1 MKRVIIT
8 AVLVVLA
15 GAPAVYFYRQYQN
28 VQLKLQNP
36 TEAAKQEAQDIT
48 KAVGKLIELPG
59 GEEPTVATVTDVTKL
74 SDQAFFAQAQNGD
87 KVLIYAKAA
96 KAVLFRPST
105 NKIIEVAPVNIGS
118 PTPSP
123 VPTQAATTSGNL

>member
-36 TEAAKQEAQDIT
+36 IEAAKQEAQDIT

-96 KAVLFRPST
+96 KAVLFRPSA